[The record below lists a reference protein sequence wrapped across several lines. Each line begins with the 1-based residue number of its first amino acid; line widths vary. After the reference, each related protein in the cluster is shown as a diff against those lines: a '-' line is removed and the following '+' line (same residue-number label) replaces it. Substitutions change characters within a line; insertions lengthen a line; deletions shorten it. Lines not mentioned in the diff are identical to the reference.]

1 MAHLNVSFV
10 VYLTSV
16 WQIVGQVALFRVQNM
31 ADKPSDVDLFD
42 RKILDI
48 LTVEGRI
55 SVTELARRIGLSKS
69 PTQAR
74 LKRLEESGVIRG
86 YRALYDP
93 IRLGRDHVAFVEVK
107 LSDTREAALAAFNT
121 AVMRVPEVEQCHL
134 IAGAFDYLL
143 KVRTAGMTGYRAVL
157 AEKISTLPHVANTST
172 YVAMQAVK
180 EEGLLPVSPATV
192 G

>member
-1 MAHLNVSFV
+1 MAEKL
-10 VYLTSV
+10 
-16 WQIVGQVALFRVQNM
+16 
-31 ADKPSDVDLFD
+31 SDLDVFD

-48 LTVEGRI
+48 LTIEGRI

-74 LKRLEESGVIRG
+74 LKRLKDQGVIRG
-86 YRALYDP
+86 YRAMYDP

-107 LSDTREAALAAFNT
+107 LSDTRESALAAFNS
-121 AVMRVPEVEQCHL
+121 AVLLVPEVEQCHL

-180 EEGLLPVSPATV
+180 EEGLSPLAPGTAT
-192 G
+192 

>member
-1 MAHLNVSFV
+1 MAER
-10 VYLTSV
+10 
-16 WQIVGQVALFRVQNM
+16 I
-31 ADKPSDVDLFD
+31 SDVDRFD

-48 LTVEGRI
+48 LVVEGRI
-55 SVTELARRIGLSKS
+55 SVTALAQRIGLSKS

-93 IRLGRDHVAFVEVK
+93 IQLGRDHVAFVEVK
-107 LSDTREAALAAFNT
+107 LTDTREAALAAFNA
-121 AVMRVPEVEQCHL
+121 AVLKVPEVEQCHL

-157 AEKISTLPHVANTST
+157 AERISTLPHVANTST

-180 EEGLLPVSPATV
+180 EEGISPVSPV
-192 G
+192 HDH

>member
-1 MAHLNVSFV
+1 MQL
-10 VYLTSV
+10 
-16 WQIVGQVALFRVQNM
+16 VAEQLSEL
-31 ADKPSDVDLFD
+31 DTFD
-42 RKILDI
+42 RKILNI
-48 LTVEGRI
+48 LTVEGRV

-74 LKRLEESGVIRG
+74 LKRLEDQGVIRG

-107 LSDTREAALAAFNT
+107 LSDTRESALASFNN
-121 AVMRVPEVEQCHL
+121 AVLLVPEVEQCHL

-180 EEGLLPVSPATV
+180 EEGVSPLSPRTDT
-192 G
+192 

>member
-1 MAHLNVSFV
+1 MAGLQNSRLNEDH
-10 VYLTSV
+10 
-16 WQIVGQVALFRVQNM
+16 NM
-31 ADKPSDVDLFD
+31 AEKLSDVDQFD

-93 IRLGRDHVAFVEVK
+93 IRLGRDHVACVEVK
-107 LSDTREAALAAFNT
+107 LSDTREAALSAFNA
-121 AVMRVPEVEQCHL
+121 AVMRVPEIEQCHL

-180 EEGLLPVSPATV
+180 EEGLSPVAPATV
-192 G
+192 V

>member
-1 MAHLNVSFV
+1 MVEKLSE
-10 VYLTSV
+10 L
-16 WQIVGQVALFRVQNM
+16 
-31 ADKPSDVDLFD
+31 DVFD
-42 RKILDI
+42 RKILDALAI
-48 LTVEGRI
+48 EGRV

-74 LKRLEESGVIRG
+74 LRRLEETGVIRG

-93 IRLGRDHVAFVEVK
+93 ILLGRDHVAFVEVK
-107 LSDTREAALAAFNT
+107 LLDTRESALAAFNK
-121 AVMRVPEVEQCHL
+121 AVMKVSEVEQCHL

-157 AEKISTLPHVANTST
+157 AEKISTLPHVASTST

-180 EEGLLPVSPATV
+180 EEGLAPLAP
-192 G
+192 